1 MILPIP
7 QTQRRLGAVS
17 YQKGGMTFRASLPL
31 TVLGVLVSFV
41 VLLHKDKAIADY
53 SCNPLRFS
61 FIFISRGDSE

>member
-1 MILPIP
+1 
-7 QTQRRLGAVS
+7 
-17 YQKGGMTFRASLPL
+17 MTFRASLPL